1 VHDCKNSAIILHET
15 AVLSTLILNIL
26 NYQTV
31 QAENK
36 FVKERRAIHVAT
48 RHKWMQYKFMK
59 RYDDIKYYLPHTQ
72 KLNRSS
78 FFDFTAKYKDIIV
91 KPNDGRR
98 GAGVYRI
105 TAADNKAYR
114 VHKENKRIKIQGM
127 EHTYDYLK
135 EKIGSRKYIVQRR
148 VPLATVDGRPMDVR
162 IIVQRK
168 KYSDTWKLT
177 GNAVKVAGKGY
188 IVTNITRSDGT
199 ILPVKKAIEKSSLN
213 SHSYRT
219 LLADIEKVAIRSA
232 KRLSGLYPH
241 HRIFGFDMGLD
252 RDARVWIIEVN
263 RFPMMS
269 HFRKLKD
276 KDMYER
282 IKRYKKG

>member
-1 VHDCKNSAIILHET
+1 M
-15 AVLSTLILNIL
+15 
-26 NYQTV
+26 
-31 QAENK
+31 
-36 FVKERRAIHVAT
+36 AT

-59 RYDDIKYYLPHTQ
+59 RYDEIKYYLPDMQ
-72 KLNRSS
+72 KLSRSS
-78 FFDFTAKYKDIIV
+78 FYDFLEKYEDIIV

-98 GAGVYRI
+98 GSGVYRI
-105 TAADNKAYR
+105 TALGDKTYR
-114 VHKENKRIKIQGM
+114 VHKENKQKKIHGM

-177 GNAVKVAGKGY
+177 GKAVKVAGEGY
-188 IVTNITRSDGT
+188 IVTNISRSSGV
-199 ILPVKKAIEKSSLN
+199 ILPVKKGIQKSSLKD
-213 SHSYRT
+213 HSYRT
-219 LLADIEKVAIRSA
+219 LLADIEKIAIRSA

-252 RDARVWIIEVN
+252 RDGRVRIIEVN